1 MKAESY
7 VRRVVRLAER
17 VWKDPSLFV
26 LAVIAPL
33 AFVLVIIV
41 PPFQAPDEHT
51 HFFKAVQLSEGRPI
65 GKYLGVLPGYPLPL
79 VGDRLPAKYKIT
91 ADHYIGIRIH
101 LNQKADIARI
111 QRDLTH
117 PATRTERIPSPFE
130 NTVVYPPFAYIPQAV
145 TIAVVNVFCKTPLI
159 QMYAARL
166 AVLVVT
172 ILLLFLAVRKLP
184 FGKWALVALIATPM
198 SLLLIGSCSGDGI
211 TMGVSA
217 LFMAYVVAAVVDR
230 NKLTRPELAWITGL
244 AMALGLCK
252 SPYQLL
258 VFFVLAI
265 PLSRFATR
273 KTYYRTLVLAVVVP
287 LVLAAIWALL
297 VRKLYLNVVVD
308 SNTADQTHYIMH
320 HPFDF
325 AHTLLRTYFGA
336 AGDYIP
342 RTFMDLSAG
351 PSAPLPLWAILLD
364 YLFIA
369 ALILLEP
376 IRAAL
381 TRSLKYVRFAA
392 VLLIGMVFLALN
404 TLLYV
409 TFTPVMKPLI
419 DGMQGRYFIPVSYLL
434 VPLAGGR
441 LATDQRRY
449 AQLVSFFRWV
459 VIFMACM
466 AYLALIKRY
475 Y

>member
-1 MKAESY
+1 MKIRLAINHIFNR
-7 VRRVVRLAER
+7 VRRI
-17 VWKDPSLFV
+17 WKDPALFV
-26 LAVIAPL
+26 LGVIAPL

-79 VGDRLPAKYKIT
+79 VGDMLPAKYKVT
-91 ADHYIGIRIH
+91 ADHYIDIRIH
-101 LNQKADIARI
+101 LAKKADVKQI
-111 QRDLTH
+111 QRDFTH
-117 PATRTERIPSPFE
+117 PSTEIRRIPSPFE
-130 NTVVYPPFAYIPQAV
+130 NTVVYPPFAYIPQAL
-145 TIAVVNVFCKTPLI
+145 TIAVVNVFCKNPLV

-166 AVLVVT
+166 SVLIVT
-172 ILLLFLAVRKLP
+172 TLLLFLAVRRLP

-198 SLLLIGSCSGDGI
+198 SLLLIGSCSGDGV

-217 LFMAYVVAAVVDR
+217 LFIAHVVAAVVNR
-230 NKLTRPELAWITGL
+230 NKLVRSELVWITAL
-244 AMALGLCK
+244 AVALGICK

-258 VFFVLAI
+258 VFLVLVI
-265 PLSRFATR
+265 PLSRFTNR
-273 KTYYRTLVLAVVVP
+273 NTYYRTLALAVALP
-287 LVLAAIWALL
+287 LALAAIWALL
-297 VRKLYLNVVVD
+297 VKKLYLNIVID
-308 SNTADQTHYIMH
+308 SNTANQTQYMLH
-320 HPFDF
+320 HPLDF

-336 AGDYIP
+336 AGDYVP

-351 PSAPLPLWAILLD
+351 PSAPLPLWSVLLD

-369 ALILLEP
+369 GLILLEP
-376 IRAAL
+376 VQTVL
-381 TRSLKYVRFAA
+381 TRGLKYVRLAA
-392 VLLIGMVFLALN
+392 VLLIGAMFMALN

-409 TFTPVMKPLI
+409 TFTPVMKPII

-434 VPLAGGR
+434 VPLAGGS
-441 LATDQRRY
+441 LATDEKRY
-449 AQLVSFFRWV
+449 VRLVSVFRWV
-459 VIFMACM
+459 TIFMACM